1 MNYHKKLK
9 DEFERFEKFI
19 REQHIAEGFIS
30 AQHSNTRQS
39 HIRQM
44 IANSFLNT
52 SMKQTEEIDSLNSG
66 RISGLSQELHAE
78 LSAIQVSRG
87 R

>member
-1 MNYHKKLK
+1 
-9 DEFERFEKFI
+9 
-19 REQHIAEGFIS
+19 
-30 AQHSNTRQS
+30 
-39 HIRQM
+39 
-44 IANSFLNT
+44 
-52 SMKQTEEIDSLNSG
+52 MKQTEEIDSLNSG